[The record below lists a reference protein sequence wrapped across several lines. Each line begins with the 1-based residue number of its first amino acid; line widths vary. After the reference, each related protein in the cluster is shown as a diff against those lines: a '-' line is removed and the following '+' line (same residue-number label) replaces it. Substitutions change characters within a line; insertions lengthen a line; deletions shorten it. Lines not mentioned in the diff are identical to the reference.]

1 MHSPFSFRLGVVTG
15 DLGPLCVGLDPSAE
29 LLAAWGLDDDASGVE
44 HLARTT
50 IEAVAEI
57 VGVVKVQV
65 AFFERHGAAGYIALE
80 HVLDHAFAAGM
91 LVIGDVKRGD
101 IPTTNLGYAD
111 AWLRD
116 ESPLAVDALTVSCY
130 LGVDAMTGVFELAHR
145 TGRGVFAVVASS
157 NDEGRIVQTARLADG
172 RSVEAGLLAALGDAN
187 RALDGD
193 GDPERCIGAVVGAQR
208 RPEGLSSFEGPVLV
222 PGIGAQG
229 AGIDDVRTLRALLP
243 HDNVAVT
250 VSRGILAAGPS
261 LLALRLAAAS
271 YASDLA

>member
-80 HVLDHAFAAGM
+80 HVLDHAFAAGV
-91 LVIGDVKRGD
+91 LRIGD
-101 IPTTNLGYAD
+101 L
-111 AWLRD
+111 
-116 ESPLAVDALTVSCY
+116 LAGDALTVSCY

-172 RSVEAGLLAALGDAN
+172 RSVEAGLLVALGDAN